1 MTEQSEK
8 LITIFG
14 GSGFIGRHLVRRMA
28 EQGWRVRVVVRDT
41 QKAAFL
47 KVAGRVGQI
56 SLVPASITNEQ
67 NVTAA
72 VQGADAVVNL
82 VGILYQSGKRSFQA
96 THING
101 AENIAKAAAK
111 AGVKHLVQISAL
123 GADSASPSKY
133 AQSKAAGESAVKN
146 AFPGATILRP
156 SVVFGAEDG
165 FFNLFGW
172 MVQVFPIVP
181 FFTNTVP
188 HAEGGGGPK
197 FQPVYVGDVVT
208 AISQA
213 VSGDSHTGKTY
224 ELAGPRVYDMRE
236 VITMVNNEAQRK
248 RWIIGVPYFIASMMA
263 LVLQF
268 LPKPLL
274 TPDQVKQ
281 LKIGSVCSGK
291 LPGLEA
297 FGIPPTAAEAII
309 PTYLK
314 RYRPL
319 QQTKRLRMTPRK
331 GH

>member
-41 QKAAFL
+41 ERATFL

-56 SLVPASITNEQ
+56 SLVPGSISNEQ
-67 NVTAA
+67 SVEAA

-82 VGILYQSGKRSFQA
+82 VGVLYQRGKRSFQA
-96 THING
+96 IHANG
-101 AENIAKAAAK
+101 AANVAKAAAK
-111 AGVKHLVQISAL
+111 AGVKRLVHISAL
-123 GADSASPSKY
+123 GADAASPSKY
-133 AQSKAAGESAVKN
+133 AQSKAAGESAVRD

-156 SVVFGAEDG
+156 SVIFGAEDG

-172 MVQVFPIVP
+172 MMQIFPVVP

-197 FQPVYVGDVVT
+197 FQPVYVGDVVA

-213 VSGDSHTGKTY
+213 VSGEAHAGKTY

-236 VITMVNNEAQRK
+236 ILNMVNDATQRK
-248 RWIIGVPYFIASMMA
+248 RWIIGVPYFIASMQA
-263 LVLQF
+263 LFLQF
-268 LPKPLL
+268 LPTPLL

-281 LKIGSVCSGK
+281 LKIGSVCSGT
-291 LPGLEA
+291 LPGLDA
-297 FGIPPTAAEAII
+297 FGIAPTAAEAII

-314 RYRPL
+314 RYRAL

>member
-28 EQGWRVRVVVRDT
+28 EQGWRVRVAVRDT

-56 SLVPASITNEQ
+56 SLVPVSITNEQ
-67 NVTAA
+67 SVAAA
-72 VQGADAVVNL
+72 VQGADAVVDL
-82 VGILYQSGKRSFQA
+82 VGILYQRGKRSFRA
-96 THING
+96 IHVDG
-101 AENIAKAAAK
+101 AANIAKAAAK
-111 AGVKHLVQISAL
+111 AGVKRLVHISAL

-133 AQSKAAGESAVKN
+133 AQSKAAGETAVKE

-172 MVQVFPIVP
+172 MVQVFPVVP

-188 HAEGGGGPK
+188 HAEGGGGSK

-213 VSGDSHTGKTY
+213 VSIDAHAGKIY

-236 VITMVNNEAQRK
+236 VLNMVNEETQRK
-248 RWIIGVPYFIASMMA
+248 RWIIGVPYFLAEMKA
-263 LVLQF
+263 LFLQF
-268 LPKPLL
+268 LPNPLL
-274 TPDQVKQ
+274 TPDQVKL
-281 LKIGSVCSGK
+281 LKIGSVCSGT

-297 FGIPPTAAEAII
+297 FGIKPTAAEGIL

-319 QQTKRLRMTPRK
+319 QQTKRLRLTPRK
-331 GH
+331 EH